1 MGRSIQISITSTTL
15 SSFAVHLANMTKVLA
30 FILLGLVAIVLSENA
45 EDQSGEIDNIRSDN
59 YLELN
64 REIREADP
72 GKKNKNG
79 KNKSQKKKG
88 RKAGKK
94 KRKGGKKAIKGGKK
108 NKKGGKK
115 ARKVSKKA
123 GGKKKRK
130 RGKKSSKSKLGKKK
144 RKGSKKARKGQM
156 NSGKPSVNGDG
167 RSLCPR
173 TVNSTCLDVAIKL
186 MNIVNKKIT
195 NFLVQQKRM
204 TKFNSTGGKKQAKK
218 GLFAPIA
225 NKIIDIGG
233 GNASDLSCSGNKTN
247 PGAKKLKEII
257 TNLKSCE
264 DKIKSACDPSAY
276 PLPNKTEADA
286 CKTNME
292 SMKTKVEA
300 CSKKS
305 GSEACTCWLD
315 SELKAVADKV
325 KKCDISSENKKVTT
339 IHKQCTGN
347 FSACKK
353 VEDTAVTY
361 IYACSQSADD
371 LKVKAAQTKKNVDA
385 LKSAK
390 EKTEKLA
397 GSSSG
402 NSTFI
407 RKRQTSIT
415 TCSYYVTMSAKLL
428 VIAQEAVTS
437 SALETMAKVLAAVSD
452 SLSCSTDEKSSLKTQ
467 VKTYTVS
474 IEIVTATYN
483 GLKTSIEDA
492 SGSTS
497 DAEIEAAGEAASSS
511 TKATSSKR
519 NRLVRNILNNLN

>member
-1 MGRSIQISITSTTL
+1 MG
-15 SSFAVHLANMTKVLA
+15 
-30 FILLGLVAIVLSENA
+30 
-45 EDQSGEIDNIRSDN
+45 
-59 YLELN
+59 
-64 REIREADP
+64 
-72 GKKNKNG
+72 
-79 KNKSQKKKG
+79 
-88 RKAGKK
+88 
-94 KRKGGKKAIKGGKK
+94 
-108 NKKGGKK
+108 
-115 ARKVSKKA
+115 
-123 GGKKKRK
+123 
-130 RGKKSSKSKLGKKK
+130 
-144 RKGSKKARKGQM
+144 
-156 NSGKPSVNGDG
+156 
-167 RSLCPR
+167 
-173 TVNSTCLDVAIKL
+173 
-186 MNIVNKKIT
+186 
-195 NFLVQQKRM
+195 
-204 TKFNSTGGKKQAKK
+204 
-218 GLFAPIA
+218 A

-264 DKIKSACDPSAY
+264 DKIKTACDPSAC

-292 SMKTKVEA
+292 SMKSKVEA

-315 SELKAVADKV
+315 SELKAVAEKV

-371 LKVKAAQTKKNVDA
+371 LKVKAAQTKKNLDA
-385 LKSAK
+385 LTSAK
-390 EKTEKLA
+390 NKTEKLA
-397 GSSSG
+397 GTSG
-402 NSTFI
+402 NSTYI

-415 TCSYYVTMSAKLL
+415 TCSDYVTMSAKLL
-428 VIAQEAVTS
+428 VIAQEATTS
-437 SALETMAKVLAAVSD
+437 SAVETIAKILSAVSD
-452 SLSCSTDEKSSLKTQ
+452 SLSCSADEKSSLKSQ
-467 VKTYTVS
+467 VKTYTVR

-483 GLKTSIEDA
+483 GLKSSIEDA

>member
-1 MGRSIQISITSTTL
+1 MGRSIRISITSTTS

-64 REIREADP
+64 REIREEDP

-88 RKAGKK
+88 RKGSKK
-94 KRKGGKKAIKGGKK
+94 KRKGGKKAR
-108 NKKGGKK
+108 K
-115 ARKVSKKA
+115 ASKKA

-130 RGKKSSKSKLGKKK
+130 GGKKSSKSKLGKKK

-264 DKIKSACDPSAY
+264 DKIKSACDPS
-276 PLPNKTEADA
+276 
-286 CKTNME
+286 
-292 SMKTKVEA
+292 
-300 CSKKS
+300 
-305 GSEACTCWLD
+305 
-315 SELKAVADKV
+315 
-325 KKCDISSENKKVTT
+325 
-339 IHKQCTGN
+339 
-347 FSACKK
+347 
-353 VEDTAVTY
+353 
-361 IYACSQSADD
+361 
-371 LKVKAAQTKKNVDA
+371 
-385 LKSAK
+385 
-390 EKTEKLA
+390 
-397 GSSSG
+397 
-402 NSTFI
+402 
-407 RKRQTSIT
+407 
-415 TCSYYVTMSAKLL
+415 
-428 VIAQEAVTS
+428 
-437 SALETMAKVLAAVSD
+437 
-452 SLSCSTDEKSSLKTQ
+452 
-467 VKTYTVS
+467 
-474 IEIVTATYN
+474 
-483 GLKTSIEDA
+483 
-492 SGSTS
+492 
-497 DAEIEAAGEAASSS
+497 
-511 TKATSSKR
+511 
-519 NRLVRNILNNLN
+519 